1 MAFQN
6 RWFAPVVT
14 EILYETVH
22 QLISSGCFRCLKG
35 KIKSVEFLHNAEL
48 MLVAGMDSKLRLFQV
63 NILFSYE

>member
-1 MAFQN
+1 MA
-6 RWFAPVVT
+6 

-22 QLISSGCFRCLKG
+22 QLISSVCFLRLKG

-63 NILFSYE
+63 NILFS